1 MRRAALFSF
10 YRPQATDARRVSDLA
25 VGLNQFDMTDAEGL
39 GQFIEC
45 DDGRVPPTALKATK
59 ILLAEARARLDLL
72 LGQTAVSTQA
82 REIPAADSDE
92 AAPSFREDR
101 APLFRDDVAP
111 SGTGPFRH

>member
-25 VGLNQFDMTDAEGL
+25 VGLNQFDMADAEGL

-45 DDGRVPPTALKATK
+45 DDGRVPPTALKATE
-59 ILLAEARARLDLL
+59 ILLAEARALLDLL

-82 REIPAADSDE
+82 REIPANQFTHVHALQ
-92 AAPSFREDR
+92 DR
-101 APLFRDDVAP
+101 DLHTL
-111 SGTGPFRH
+111 SLSTIICK